1 VIGTHL
7 FLRSGQANKVMEGL
21 PTLDTIF
28 KTRKSIIEDEAW
40 GLAIMPGSGINGTTL
55 PKLLRT
61 FLPLN
66 LREVH
71 LSGGRWMQSEMTFK
85 RSGLDLGAG
94 KDGEMAAWRTE
105 EQEVRLVR
113 DIADEMWRDY
123 YQLNATPSP
132 R

>member
-1 VIGTHL
+1 
-7 FLRSGQANKVMEGL
+7 MEGL
-21 PTLDTIF
+21 PALDTIF

-85 RSGLDLGAG
+85 RSGMGLGAG
-94 KDGEMAAWRTE
+94 KEGEMAAWRTD
-105 EQEVRLVR
+105 EQEIRLVR
-113 DIADEMWRDY
+113 DIADEMWREY